1 MTSFEFQSVLFNF
14 HDVILVMTALQCLFF
29 GILLCITNTNHVK
42 SVYFLAAFL
51 FSHTLIPINE
61 LIMWGAE
68 FAAQIQQSLPN
79 IYFIPTV
86 AYYLDAPF
94 LYVCINY
101 LVFKDFK
108 LRKLQLIHL
117 LPLLAYLC
125 FISLT
130 FFAYDEEQR
139 LNMIASQSF
148 AYSANFVTLEFV
160 NKSIRIAYLIACFVL
175 INRYKDLLRDNLSTM
190 ATAHITWLTSLVTG
204 FLAVMIIEAI
214 LTGIKLIILFDPFEA
229 SGVFFTI
236 GLTGNYITFVLVNL
250 LVFTSMR
257 HFWIFEKVTDKSPI
271 PNQVEEQ
278 FINPEIASQIGVK
291 IRESKI
297 YMVPDLTIDSLADS
311 LEMMPRDLSMLINRH
326 FGVNFY
332 EFVNRYRIDEAKRML
347 ISNDYKKTTITDI
360 YLAVGFNSKS
370 VFYTFFKKFEGM
382 TPSKYRQSSEK
393 T

>member
-1 MTSFEFQSVLFNF
+1 
-14 HDVILVMTALQCLFF
+14 
-29 GILLCITNTNHVK
+29 
-42 SVYFLAAFL
+42 
-51 FSHTLIPINE
+51 
-61 LIMWGAE
+61 MWGAE